1 MIESFQQEA
10 QCREAGV
17 LKEESVR
24 RFLDPGEE
32 KELWEKTGLGDEG
45 SREKLILTYRPMVYW
60 LAKKFHVPYNS
71 YPDLIQEGMVG
82 LIAAVDN
89 FEPALN
95 NKFITYAYYKIKG
108 RMANFLQRSEARA
121 PMAVED
127 EYFERPD
134 SFGADLDI
142 IEWRV
147 SLGEGLDKLPVREKD
162 ILRSLMMEGRD
173 VGEVACDYGVGVS
186 HIYRLQRRA
195 IEKLKNLFLQEDA
208 TSGR

>member
-1 MIESFQQEA
+1 
-10 QCREAGV
+10 
-17 LKEESVR
+17 LKEESGKK
-24 RFLDPGEE
+24 FLDPIEE
-32 KELWEKTGLGDEG
+32 NELWKKTGLGDEK

-60 LAKKFHVPYNS
+60 LAKKFHVPYSS

-89 FEPALN
+89 FEPARS

-121 PMAVED
+121 PMTVDD
-127 EYFERPD
+127 EYFERSD
-134 SFGADLDI
+134 SFDADLDI

-147 SLGEGLDKLPVREKD
+147 SLGEGLDKLPAREKD
-162 ILRSLMMEGRD
+162 ILRSLVMEGRD
-173 VGEVACDYGVGVS
+173 IREVACDYGVGVS

-195 IEKLKNLFLQEDA
+195 VDKLKNLFLKEDA
-208 TSGR
+208 TSG

>member
-1 MIESFQQEA
+1 
-10 QCREAGV
+10 
-17 LKEESVR
+17 LKEESGR
-24 RFLDPGEE
+24 KFLDPAEE
-32 KELWEKTGLGDEG
+32 KELWEKTGRGDEI
-45 SREKLILTYRPMVYW
+45 SRERLILTYRPMVYW
-60 LAKKFHVPYNS
+60 LAKKFHVSYSS

-89 FEPALN
+89 FDPARSN
-95 NKFITYAYYKIKG
+95 RFITYAYYKVKG
-108 RMANFLQRSEARA
+108 RMANFLERSEARA

-127 EYFERPD
+127 AYFDRSD
-134 SFGADLDI
+134 SFDADLDI

-147 SLGEGLDKLPVREKD
+147 SLGDGLDKLPMREKD

-173 VGEVACDYGVGVS
+173 ISEVACDYGVGVS

-195 IEKLKNLFLQEDA
+195 IEKLRNLFLKENA